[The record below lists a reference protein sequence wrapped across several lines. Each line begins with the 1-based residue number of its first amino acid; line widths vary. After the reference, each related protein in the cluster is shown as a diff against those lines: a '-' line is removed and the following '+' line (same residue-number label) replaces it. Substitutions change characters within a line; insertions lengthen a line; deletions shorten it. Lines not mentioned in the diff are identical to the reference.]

1 MAEASTSKREEKKQ
15 ATHRAITDAAWDL
28 FARNGYDD
36 TTVDD
41 IAAAADVSQ
50 RTFFRYFDSKEAVL
64 FGAWRDE
71 FDELARR
78 MRERPADESPMAA
91 MLGALISLAGYYKRQ
106 RALRIERARLVA
118 TSPNVGRYQQVTIS
132 PAFQAMLTDALA
144 DRLGVDPAD
153 DIRPALYAAVGMA
166 VTRTATDRWLED
178 PDRID
183 LAELVRAGF
192 AALPGPTS

>member
-1 MAEASTSKREEKKQ
+1 
-15 ATHRAITDAAWDL
+15 
-28 FARNGYDD
+28 
-36 TTVDD
+36 
-41 IAAAADVSQ
+41 
-50 RTFFRYFDSKEAVL
+50 
-64 FGAWRDE
+64 
-71 FDELARR
+71 
-78 MRERPADESPMAA
+78 
-91 MLGALISLAGYYKRQ
+91 
-106 RALRIERARLVA
+106 
-118 TSPNVGRYQQVTIS
+118 
-132 PAFQAMLTDALA
+132 MLTDALA

>member
-1 MAEASTSKREEKKQ
+1 MAEVSTSKREEKKQ

-64 FGAWRDE
+64 FGAWRHE
-71 FDELARR
+71 FDELARTPGR
-78 MRERPADESPMAA
+78 RIADGRHARCSDQPGRVLQASAGPADRKGPP
-91 MLGALISLAGYYKRQ
+91 GGDLAQ
-106 RALRIERARLVA
+106 RGPL
-118 TSPNVGRYQQVTIS
+118 
-132 PAFQAMLTDALA
+132 PAGDDLAVFQAMLTDALA
-144 DRLGVDPAD
+144 DRLGRRSGRDAHTPGPVRRAGCM
-153 DIRPALYAAVGMA
+153 RA
-166 VTRTATDRWLED
+166 TRTATDRWLED

-183 LAELVRAGF
+183 LAELVRRV

>member
-1 MAEASTSKREEKKQ
+1 MAEPSTSKREEKKQ

-41 IAAAADVSQ
+41 IAAAASVSQ

-78 MRERPADESPMAA
+78 MRERPGDEAPMAA
-91 MLGALISLAGYYKRQ
+91 MLGALISLADYYKRQ
-106 RALRIERARLVA
+106 RAERIERARLVA

-132 PAFQAMLTDALA
+132 PAFQAMLSDALA
-144 DRLGVDPAD
+144 DRLEVDPAD

-166 VTRTATDRWLED
+166 VVRTATDRWLED
-178 PDRID
+178 PDRLD
-183 LAELVRAGF
+183 LAELIRAGF
-192 AALPGPTS
+192 AALPAPTA

>member
-15 ATHRAITDAAWDL
+15 ATHLAITDAAWDL

-41 IAAAADVSQ
+41 IAAAAAVSQ

-78 MRERPADESPMAA
+78 MRERPADEAPMAA

-106 RALRIERARLVA
+106 RAERIERARLVA

-132 PAFQAMLTDALA
+132 PAFQEMLSDALA
-144 DRLGVDPAD
+144 DRLAVDPTED
-153 DIRPALYAAVGMA
+153 LRPALYAAVGMA
-166 VTRTATDRWLED
+166 VVRTATDRWLTD
-178 PDRID
+178 PEGID
-183 LAELVRAGF
+183 LAELIRAGF
-192 AALPGPTS
+192 AALPGPTA

>member
-1 MAEASTSKREEKKQ
+1 MAEVSTSKREEKKQ

-106 RALRIERARLVA
+106 RAVRIQRARLVA

>member
-1 MAEASTSKREEKKQ
+1 M
-15 ATHRAITDAAWDL
+15 
-28 FARNGYDD
+28 
-36 TTVDD
+36 
-41 IAAAADVSQ
+41 
-50 RTFFRYFDSKEAVL
+50 
-64 FGAWRDE
+64 
-71 FDELARR
+71 
-78 MRERPADESPMAA
+78 
-91 MLGALISLAGYYKRQ
+91 
-106 RALRIERARLVA
+106 A